1 MDEVIVFLKDWVI
14 PLGATGLS
22 IWFASSAKKDSERSK
37 QDSERAQEILNEIK
51 QEIQGSQ
58 RKMIESSIG
67 ILDSLPQVISG
78 KSVLSITKA
87 IESALNTIKENVSN
101 PQGLPKEQHDQN
113 MLALSSHLSM
123 LLDQLKSFTK

>member
-1 MDEVIVFLKDWVI
+1 MI
-14 PLGATGLS
+14 PLGATVIS
-22 IWFASSAKKDSERSK
+22 IWFASSAKKDSDRSQK
-37 QDSERAQEILNEIK
+37 DAERAQDILNDIK

-78 KSVLSITKA
+78 KSVLAITKA
-87 IESALNTIKENVSN
+87 IESALDTIKENVSN
-101 PQGLPKEQHDQN
+101 PQGLSKEEHDQN